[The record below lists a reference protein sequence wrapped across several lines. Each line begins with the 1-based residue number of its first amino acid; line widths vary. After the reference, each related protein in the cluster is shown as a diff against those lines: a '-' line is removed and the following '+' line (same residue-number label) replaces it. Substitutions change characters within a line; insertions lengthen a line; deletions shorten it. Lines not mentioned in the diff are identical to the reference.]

1 MATHKQSGC
10 TETRTNKE
18 MTMKNH
24 VERLKT
30 MFSKDYSE
38 ANIKNPSYRISTP
51 DPMGNLITKEATV
64 ETLDMHIEQ
73 RTKELQTKTVK

>member
-1 MATHKQSGC
+1 
-10 TETRTNKE
+10 
-18 MTMKNH
+18 MKNH

-30 MFSKDYSE
+30 MFSKDYYE
-38 ANIKNPSYRISTP
+38 TNIKKPSYRISTP
-51 DPMGNLITKEATV
+51 DPAGNLITKKATV